1 MYTLYWRTDT
11 GCFAPQAVLE
21 EVGAAYELHPI
32 DTKAGE
38 HRTAAFLA
46 LNPRGQVPALRLPDG
61 TVITESAA
69 MVLHIA
75 DAHPAAGLLPPPGDS
90 ARAQAYRW
98 LFFCV
103 ANIYEPVLRYNYSYT
118 DRYTDDAGGRDG
130 VRAAAA
136 RQMRES
142 FAIIEH
148 ALDPGP
154 YLLGARYSVAD
165 LYLTMLAVWDSAA
178 SGVGGCPRIQALC
191 ARVRER
197 PAVARI
203 WAQNFPS

>member
-1 MYTLYWRTDT
+1 MYTLYWRADS
-11 GCFAPQAVLE
+11 GAFAPHAVLE
-21 EVGAAYELHPI
+21 EVGAKYILHHV
-32 DTKAGE
+32 DTTKGE
-38 HRTAAFLA
+38 HRTADYLA

-61 TVITESAA
+61 TVIGESAA

-75 DAHPAAGLLPPPGDS
+75 DAHPQAGLLPPPGDA

-103 ANIYEPVLRYNYSYT
+103 ANIYEAVLRFYYS
-118 DRYTDDAGGRDG
+118 DRYTDDAAGCDG
-130 VRAAAA
+130 VRTAA
-136 RQMRES
+136 QQHMRDS
-142 FAIIEH
+142 FAIVER

-154 YLLGARYSVAD
+154 YLLGARYCVAD
-165 LYLTMLAVWDSAA
+165 PYLVMLAGWDSAA
-178 SGVGGCPRIQALC
+178 NGVAGCPRIEALC

-203 WAQNFPS
+203 WAQNFPN

>member
-1 MYTLYWRTDT
+1 MYTLYWCPDT
-11 GCFAPQAVLE
+11 GAFAPHAALE
-21 EVGAAYELHPI
+21 EAGAAYELRDI
-32 DTKAGE
+32 DTQTGA
-38 HRTAAFLA
+38 HRTAAYLA
-46 LNPRGQVPALRLPDG
+46 VNPRGQVPALRLPDG
-61 TVITESAA
+61 TVIGESAA

-103 ANIYEPVLRYNYSYT
+103 ANIYEADLRYYYA

-142 FAIIEH
+142 FALIER

-154 YLLGARYSVAD
+154 YLLGDRYSVVD
-165 LYLTMLAVWDSAA
+165 VYLLMLAGWA
-178 SGVGGCPRIQALC
+178 STAEVTAGCPRLK
-191 ARVRER
+191 
-197 PAVARI
+197 
-203 WAQNFPS
+203 

>member
-1 MYTLYWRTDT
+1 MYTLYWRADSGAFAPHAALEEAGAPYLLHHIDT
-11 GCFAPQAVLE
+11 G
-21 EVGAAYELHPI
+21 
-32 DTKAGE
+32 KGE
-38 HRTAAFLA
+38 HRTPEYLA
-46 LNPRGQVPALRLPDG
+46 LNPRGQVPTLRLPDG
-61 TVITESAA
+61 TMISESAA

-75 DAHPAAGLLPPPGDS
+75 DAHPATGLLPPPGDS

-103 ANIYEPVLRYNYSYT
+103 ANIYEAVLRSYYS

-136 RQMRES
+136 RQMRDS
-142 FAIIEH
+142 FAIVER

-154 YLLGARYSVAD
+154 YLLGGRYSVAD
-165 LYLTMLAVWDSAA
+165 LYLVMLAVWDSAA
-178 SGVGGCPRIQALC
+178 NGVGGCPRIQALC

-203 WAQNFPS
+203 WAQNFPN